1 MSFRL
6 VAVALAVGLLAGC
19 GFRPLYMPEGASGS
33 IAANELAAVYVP
45 VMAERSG
52 QLMRQALQQRIEGS
66 GTGIAKK
73 YELVAPPAIS
83 GEGIA
88 IQRDNSTT
96 RVRLNGSANW
106 TLRQLDVARTVL
118 ATGAA
123 RAVDGFNVLNQQY
136 FAADL
141 ENEAAQ
147 KRLVE
152 SMADQVTTQ
161 VAIFLRRRAVAATP
175 AAGPVSVSPA
185 APAEVPG
192 TIPDLGQQ
200 GTGATVTTPGL

>member
-1 MSFRL
+1 
-6 VAVALAVGLLAGC
+6 VKHAPILAVLLLAGC

-45 VMAERSG
+45 VMGERAG

-66 GTGIAKK
+66 GTGIAKQ
-73 YELVAPPAIS
+73 YELITAPAIS
-83 GEGIA
+83 GESIA

-106 TLRQLDVARTVL
+106 TLRRLDVARTVL
-118 ATGAA
+118 ATGSA
-123 RAVDGFNVLNQQY
+123 RSVDGFNVLNQQY

-141 ENEAAQ
+141 ENAAAQ
-147 KRLVE
+147 KRIVE
-152 SMADQVTTQ
+152 AMADQVTTQ

-175 AAGPVSVSPA
+175 ATAPASLGPA
-185 APAEVPG
+185 APTEIPG
-192 TIPDLGQQ
+192 TIPDLGPA
-200 GTGATVTTPGL
+200 GTNATVTTPGL